1 MNIHLLLN
9 HPSMAYPTVNYYD
22 TFFPRDHV
30 FWIIRSTKVNWNDEC
45 LVKHARVKKVVSSN
59 LLSEWKY
66 SYQIVKELSKTD
78 GLIFL
83 HNLTVFSFRMMVLA
97 LFLFPS
103 VVSRCVWLSWGS
115 DLYGLTNQI
124 QVKKNIPIKIYR
136 NICFRFV
143 NNLKMVVTCFPA
155 DQNLVREKFKK
166 VRKVISFPYVG
177 LPTNQINEEE
187 KLDFVK
193 SNKSTIKVLC
203 GHRTTEAVCNLEG
216 LKLLSKYCNENINI
230 YIPACGSGDEGY
242 YDSVKKCAEEIFGD
256 KVIYIPSY
264 LTLSQLNALSK
275 EMDVILMPTY
285 RRQVALG
292 TIKLFL
298 KHHKKVFLSQK
309 SEMFNFFD
317 SQNVEIYKCEDIK
330 AMSFDEFSQ
339 PIKDFSGADRYVEST
354 SDKAKLAAEWAE
366 ILKKL

>member
-124 QVKKNIPIKIYR
+124 QVKTFGMCLWAIPDTVR
-136 NICFRFV
+136 A
-143 NNLKMVVTCFPA
+143 MVVM
-155 DQNLVREKFKK
+155 
-166 VRKVISFPYVG
+166 
-177 LPTNQINEEE
+177 
-187 KLDFVK
+187 
-193 SNKSTIKVLC
+193 
-203 GHRTTEAVCNLEG
+203 
-216 LKLLSKYCNENINI
+216 LS
-230 YIPACGSGDEGY
+230 
-242 YDSVKKCAEEIFGD
+242 
-256 KVIYIPSY
+256 
-264 LTLSQLNALSK
+264 L
-275 EMDVILMPTY
+275 
-285 RRQVALG
+285 
-292 TIKLFL
+292 
-298 KHHKKVFLSQK
+298 
-309 SEMFNFFD
+309 
-317 SQNVEIYKCEDIK
+317 
-330 AMSFDEFSQ
+330 
-339 PIKDFSGADRYVEST
+339 
-354 SDKAKLAAEWAE
+354 
-366 ILKKL
+366 